1 MALRVGPVGPF
12 REAGLG
18 SSGGQDWARCSGFNR
33 LVDRV
38 RTSLAG
44 GPSAERARFPSIII
58 LRHEVEVSDPPTRF
72 LTTKPLALVRRF
84 ARKGVPIR
92 ELWAGEGREGLL
104 AAVADADDTDMYI
117 LLRLAP

>member
-1 MALRVGPVGPF
+1 MGKGNRQSGSVTSGQGLALRVGPVGPS

-18 SSGGQDWARCSGFNR
+18 SSGGQDWARSSGFNR

-38 RTSLAG
+38 RTSPHG

-58 LRHEVEVSDPPTRF
+58 LRHEAEDGRCPRFEWMPPLQFT
-72 LTTKPLALVRRF
+72 V
-84 ARKGVPIR
+84 
-92 ELWAGEGREGLL
+92 EGRLKS
-104 AAVADADDTDMYI
+104 AARPAGADDTDMYI